1 MHFVLEVEAKKKKKN
16 KNKLFSH
23 SNFWPEGSQ
32 ISVKDV
38 N

>member
-1 MHFVLEVEAKKKKKN
+1 MHFFLEVEAKKKKA
-16 KNKLFSH
+16 KLFSH

>member
-1 MHFVLEVEAKKKKKN
+1 MHFVLEVEAKKKKKT
-16 KNKLFSH
+16 KLFSH

>member
-1 MHFVLEVEAKKKKKN
+1 MHFVLEVEAKKKKK
-16 KNKLFSH
+16 KPKLFSH